1 MVKKKKKKL
10 HRIVDIERMNN
21 MQSENKKRVSAK
33 GKINGS
39 QWSDDSVNRGKG
51 KQKQYPMQLQVDSAE
66 SFYNRLS
73 ELYESWGLNLVFNAR
88 ETMLDLHLFYKEV
101 TVRGGFHLYEL
112 VQDHLPLLPLGSAFE
127 GHVTKDRRWDEV
139 AFALKLEGNNMKFHT
154 QLQILY
160 ALFLYKF
167 ELTYFYREPA
177 KAARASDC
185 SGMKRK
191 SGDNLFD
198 FTTIEDNVV
207 MKKMCKDN
215 AFPLLPGPR
224 TAEPKLS
231 PQTPSKNKETKKRPG
246 AQRGLRT
253 AYHIFMKEECT
264 RLRTAHGDSLERQ
277 NVREMALVA
286 WRSLSERERQPYIEE
301 SMKERER
308 VKEMATFKERE
319 KMKEM
324 AAFSDCQNL
333 QITKTHET
341 CLDGDYHVTLET
353 EVENFLVPD
362 ESTVNLAIT
371 MMNDPILQIDCFG
384 SLDVPAEGS
393 NLL

>member
-1 MVKKKKKKL
+1 
-10 HRIVDIERMNN
+10 
-21 MQSENKKRVSAK
+21 MQSENKKRVSGK

-39 QWSDDSVNRGKG
+39 QWSDDSVNHGKG
-51 KQKQYPMQLQVDSAE
+51 KQKQYPMQPLQVDSAE
-66 SFYNRLS
+66 SFYNKLS

-101 TVRGGFHLYEL
+101 TVRGGFHL
-112 VQDHLPLLPLGSAFE
+112 
-127 GHVTKDRRWDEV
+127 VTKDRRWDEV
-139 AFALKLEGNNMKFHT
+139 AFALKLEGNKMKFHT

-177 KAARASDC
+177 KAAKASDC

-215 AFPLLPGPR
+215 AFPLLPAGPR

-264 RLRTAHGDSLERQ
+264 RLRTVHGDSLKGQ

-286 WRSLSERERQPYIEE
+286 WRSLSERERQPYIKE

-308 VKEMATFKERE
+308 VKEMAAFKERE

-324 AAFSDCQNL
+324 AAFNDCQNL

>member
-1 MVKKKKKKL
+1 MVKKKKL
-10 HRIVDIERMNN
+10 HRIVDIERLTN

-39 QWSDDSVNRGKG
+39 QWSDDSVNHGKG
-51 KQKQYPMQLQVDSAE
+51 KQKQCPMQLLLVDSEE

-73 ELYESWGLNLVFNAR
+73 ELLNAR

-101 TVRGGFHLYEL
+101 TVRGGFHL
-112 VQDHLPLLPLGSAFE
+112 
-127 GHVTKDRRWDEV
+127 VTKDRRWDEV

-177 KAARASDC
+177 KAAKASDC
-185 SGMKRK
+185 SEMKMK

-198 FTTIEDNVV
+198 FTSIEDNVV

-215 AFPLLPGPR
+215 AFPLLPAGPR

-231 PQTPSKNKETKKRPG
+231 PQTPSKNKDTKKRPG

-264 RLRTAHGDSLERQ
+264 RLRTVHGESLGRQ

-286 WRSLSERERQPYIEE
+286 WRSLSESERQPYIKE
-301 SMKERER
+301 SMKERAR
-308 VKEMATFKERE
+308 VKEMAAFKERE
-319 KMKEM
+319 QMKEM
-324 AAFSDCQNL
+324 AAFNDCQNL
-333 QITKTHET
+333 QNTKTHET

-353 EVENFLVPD
+353 EVEKFFVPD

-371 MMNDPILQIDCFG
+371 MMNDPVLQIDCFG
-384 SLDVPAEGS
+384 SLDIPAEGS